1 MQLGGTRVL
10 AAVAAGLEA
19 PFSDRSREGA
29 LRFNLE
35 LSPMA
40 SPAFEAGRMGED
52 AVELARI
59 VERAIKQSGAIDME
73 ALCVL
78 PGRKV
83 RRGALLA
90 SGVVLKQLLCFPQA
104 AGAVL
109 LHLVATAEALGS
121 SLAASSTSAAG
132 ANA

>member
-10 AAVAAGLEA
+10 AVIAATLEA
-19 PFSDRSREGA
+19 PFSDRSREGS
-29 LRFNLE
+29 LRFNVE

-40 SPAFEAGRMGED
+40 SPSFEAGRPGED
-52 AVELARI
+52 SIELARI

-83 RRGALLA
+83 GIRGRLCAGRRFWRR
-90 SGVVLKQLLCFPQA
+90 LK
-104 AGAVL
+104 V
-109 LHLVATAEALGS
+109 
-121 SLAASSTSAAG
+121 
-132 ANA
+132 